1 VAAGFEHGPT
11 HSGLPWMM
19 RRHPERSA
27 EIIEDRR
34 QTLQAN
40 MRHTLAAMKAA
51 AEERLASGASS
62 LYLRRCRA
70 RLRVQ

>member
-1 VAAGFEHGPT
+1 
-11 HSGLPWMM
+11 MM

-27 EIIEDRR
+27 EIIEYRR

-51 AEERLASGASS
+51 AQDQP
-62 LYLRRCRA
+62 Y
-70 RLRVQ
+70 

>member
-1 VAAGFEHGPT
+1 
-11 HSGLPWMM
+11 MM

-40 MRHTLAAMKAA
+40 MGHTLAAMKAA
-51 AEERLASGASS
+51 AEEQPG
-62 LYLRRCRA
+62 
-70 RLRVQ
+70 